1 MRRTLLAGLALA
13 MTLGLAPTLSA
24 QQPQALAPQQGEHA
38 GRSHRGGRGEHR
50 LGRGAFRGIELSQ
63 AQTEQVRAIHGR
75 YAAQFR
81 TLREQFRPVAQEL
94 RAARQKGDTAAVK
107 AARER
112 VRPQMEQ
119 MRALRQKELQEVRGV
134 LTPAQQRQLDQN
146 LSERK
151 ARMEQRRSEH
161 RAHRSRAAE
170 SRS

>member
-13 MTLGLAPTLSA
+13 TTLGLAPALAA
-24 QQPQALAPQQGEHA
+24 QQPQAPATQQGEHA
-38 GRSHRGGRGEHR
+38 ARSPRWGRGEHR
-50 LGRGAFRGIELSQ
+50 FGHGPFRGIELSQ
-63 AQTEQVRAIHGR
+63 AQKEQVKAIHER

-119 MRALRQKELQEVRGV
+119 MRALRQKEFQEVRGV
-134 LTPAQQRQLDQN
+134 LTPEQQKRLDQN
-146 LSERK
+146 RSELK
-151 ARMEQRRSEH
+151 ARMEHRRSEH
-161 RAHRSRAAE
+161 RAHRARAAE